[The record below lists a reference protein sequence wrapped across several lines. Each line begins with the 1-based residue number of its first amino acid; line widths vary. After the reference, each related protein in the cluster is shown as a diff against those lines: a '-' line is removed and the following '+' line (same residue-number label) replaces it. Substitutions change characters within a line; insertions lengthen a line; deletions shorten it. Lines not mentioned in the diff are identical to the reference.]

1 MESISEEMY
10 PALFPNK
17 LTIKATRVRKLT
29 GLTRSL
35 HLGSQDA
42 MTPLTTA
49 CLSVPEGHGVHVQ
62 IPFLSMVR
70 SRSG

>member
-1 MESISEEMY
+1 MENISEEMY
-10 PALFPNK
+10 PVLFPNK
-17 LTIKATRVRKLT
+17 LTIKATRVKKLT

-70 SRSG
+70 PRSG